1 MTDSAAVVAQMLN
14 ATATDL
20 MLPDGSVGLRVPT
33 DPDLPFIRFEVAPGP
48 GFGPVRPLTVMVQV
62 YATTDGSAA
71 RVAEAIWAALDG
83 TAHAEL
89 PSVTGLLTPRPFPDP
104 DRPALRRWQLT
115 LSATHVT
122 L

>member
-14 ATATDL
+14 ATAVD
-20 MLPDGSVGLRVPT
+20 MLLPEGSVGLRVPT
-33 DPDLPFIRFEVAPGP
+33 EPPLPFIRFEVAPGQ

-71 RVAEAIWAALDG
+71 RVSEALWAALDG
-83 TAHAEL
+83 SIHREL
-89 PSVTGLLTPRPFPDP
+89 PSVTGLLPPRPFPDP
-104 DRPALRRWQLT
+104 DRPELRRWQLT
-115 LSATHVT
+115 LSATHMT